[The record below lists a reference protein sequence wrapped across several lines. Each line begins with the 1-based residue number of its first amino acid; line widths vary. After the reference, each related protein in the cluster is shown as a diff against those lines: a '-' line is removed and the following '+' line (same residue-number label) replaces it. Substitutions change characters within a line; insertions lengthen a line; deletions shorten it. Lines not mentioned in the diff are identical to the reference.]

1 MTSTPSTHPTH
12 IDPRLSRFDPLSRI
26 LFFDD
31 FDQGMNGWTSLVG
44 NYEGSLD
51 TMTRSYA
58 RHTQPMLSQV
68 THWDSGTHGSFDG
81 TYALKIATR
90 AVPGERNTAIKR
102 ITFRKASRIRVETYF
117 AFKPE
122 ANEPK
127 LSDLDVRTVGLLF
140 DLQDSRERVMPH
152 LRYLNT
158 LDGQRMHR
166 WQYKQRSTPLRAIGS
181 RSETVTHDHL
191 SPQDWEDIPGA
202 AQDLCYNEI
211 PTKINWHYLRFDF
224 DLELM
229 RWLGFQCNDQVFD
242 CSGVESIRMPAM
254 PNLSCML
261 NLAFFCEADT
271 AKRTFF
277 YLDSVLLSGEF

>member
-1 MTSTPSTHPTH
+1 MSSVHATHG
-12 IDPRLSRFDPLSRI
+12 DPRLSRFDPLSRVVY
-26 LFFDD
+26 FDD
-31 FDQGMNGWTSLVG
+31 FDRGMNGWTALVG

-51 TMTRSYA
+51 TMTHSYA
-58 RHTQPMLSQV
+58 RHTQPMLSQI

-90 AVPGERNTAIKR
+90 AVPGERNVAIKR
-102 ITFRKASRIRVETYF
+102 ITFRKAARIRVEAYF

-122 ANEPK
+122 ANALK
-127 LSDLDVRTVGLLF
+127 LSDLDVRSVGLLF
-140 DLQDSRERVMPH
+140 DLQDGRERVMPH
-152 LRYLNT
+152 LRYLNA
-158 LDGQRMHR
+158 LDGQRMNK
-166 WQYKQRSTPLRAIGS
+166 WQYKQRSTPFRAIGN

-202 AQDLCYNEI
+202 GQKLCYNEI

-224 DLELM
+224 DLDSM
-229 RWLGFQCNDQVFD
+229 RWLGFQCNDQVFE
-242 CSGVESIRMPAM
+242 CPRVESIRMAAM

-261 NLAFFCEADT
+261 NLAFFCEPDT

>member
-1 MTSTPSTHPTH
+1 MSSAHPIH
-12 IDPRLSRFDPLSRI
+12 ADPRLSRFDPLSRVI
-26 LFFDD
+26 YFDD
-31 FDQGMNGWTSLVG
+31 FDSGMNGWTSLVG
-44 NYEGSLD
+44 NYEDSLE

-58 RHTQPMLSQV
+58 RHTQPMLSQI

-102 ITFRKASRIRVETYF
+102 ITFRKASKIRIETYF

-122 ANEPK
+122 ANELK
-127 LSDLDVRTVGLLF
+127 LSDKDVRTVGLLF
-140 DLQDSRERVMPH
+140 DLQDGKQRVMPH

-158 LDGQRMHR
+158 LDGQRMHK
-166 WQYKQRSTPLRAIGS
+166 WQYKKTTTPFRAIGG

-191 SPQDWEDIPGA
+191 SPQDWEDVPGA
-202 AQDLCYNEI
+202 QQDLCYNEI

-224 DLELM
+224 DLDRM
-229 RWLGFQCNDQVFD
+229 AWLGFQCNDQVFD
-242 CSGVESIRMPAM
+242 CAQVDSIKMPAM

-261 NLAFFCEADT
+261 NLVFFCESDT

>member
-1 MTSTPSTHPTH
+1 MPSPHPTH
-12 IDPRLSRFDPLSRI
+12 GDPRLSRFDPLSRVI
-26 LFFDD
+26 YFDD
-31 FDQGMNGWTSLVG
+31 FDRGMNGWTALVG

-58 RHTQPMLSQV
+58 RHTQPMLSQL

-90 AVPGERNTAIKR
+90 PVPGERNVAIKR
-102 ITFRKASRIRVETYF
+102 ITFRNAGRIRMETYF

-122 ANEPK
+122 ASELK
-127 LSDLDVRTVGLLF
+127 LSDLDVRSIGFLY
-140 DLQDSRERVMPH
+140 DLQDGSARVMPH
-152 LRYLNT
+152 LRYLNA
-158 LDGQRMHR
+158 LDGRRMNK
-166 WQYKQRSTPLRAIGS
+166 WQFKQHTTPFRPIGG
-181 RSETVTHDHL
+181 RGETVTHDHL
-191 SPQDWEDIPGA
+191 SPQDWEDIPGG
-202 AQDLCYNEI
+202 AQKLCYNEV

-224 DLELM
+224 DLASM

-242 CSGVESIRMPAM
+242 CPTVESIRIAAM

-261 NLAFFCEADT
+261 NLCFFCESDT
-271 AKRTFF
+271 AKRAFF